1 MEARFRKGPFRI
13 GTLTIEGAFL
23 MRSEIP
29 DGIEIR
35 DLFEIMIRTQRREHF
50 VEWKNKMEF
59 KHNLY
64 VGLDWDADK
73 ASQDALYLRLG
84 SLKTQHG
91 GYNADSCIGLILE
104 EKTDETLQ
112 PCFKRIG
119 RWEHFMKEED
129 MIAQWAK
136 AQRKTFRIL

>member
-1 MEARFRKGPFRI
+1 MEARFPQGPFRN

-35 DLFEIMIRTQRREHF
+35 DLFEIMIRTQRREHL
-50 VEWKNKMEF
+50 VEWKNEMESEY
-59 KHNLY
+59 NIY
-64 VGLDWDADK
+64 VGLDRDADK
-73 ASQDALYLRLG
+73 ASQDVLYPRLG
-84 SLKTQHG
+84 SLKTRHG

-104 EKTDETLQ
+104 EKIDETLQ